1 METNPPLL
9 TKISRESLQ
18 LAALAAPTAQELPNY
33 GNKDQCKGRHYF
45 LVVQWKRNETL
56 PTDSKQCRDTARKQQ
71 LSDCCVLPPGSKEAP
86 RASCSLS
93 LVGWG
98 TGKVTKLGLFFP
110 FSPPSRANTPPFLQF
125 VSYWPSAFPTTN
137 YTHKQEIIPA
147 SETLPA
153 FHILSGLVLVLQEAI
168 VSYLKSRHEESL
180 LQASMQ
186 AHMPCHNQ
194 QVYWSPVSA
203 GKWEENPSSPGP
215 LPGEWSAN
223 SLQLIEPTLKI
234 SVNWGTEL
242 SSFLTA

>member
-1 METNPPLL
+1 M
-9 TKISRESLQ
+9 K
-18 LAALAAPTAQELPNY
+18 
-33 GNKDQCKGRHYF
+33 
-45 LVVQWKRNETL
+45 
-56 PTDSKQCRDTARKQQ
+56 
-71 LSDCCVLPPGSKEAP
+71 
-86 RASCSLS
+86 
-93 LVGWG
+93 
-98 TGKVTKLGLFFP
+98 KLGLFFP

-125 VSYWPSAFPTTN
+125 ISHWPSAFPTTN
-137 YTHKQEIIPA
+137 YTRKQEIIPA

-168 VSYLKSRHEESL
+168 ISYLKSRHEESL

-242 SSFLTA
+242 SSFLTAQTDAALGWLL